1 MKLYLC
7 LLMAVVIAIFFA
19 YFAGWRVATE
29 RCRAQINAGTLVQ
42 QTELINLQGGL
53 DVEVLNR
60 DVGDIRRIL
69 HKKYT
74 IAE

>member
-19 YFAGWRVATE
+19 YFAGGRVANE
-29 RCRAQINAGTLVQ
+29 RCRAQINAGTLAR
-42 QTELINLQGGL
+42 QTELVNLQGGL

-60 DVGDIRRIL
+60 GVGDIRRIL

>member
-1 MKLYLC
+1 MNKLY

-19 YFAGWRVATE
+19 YFAGGRVANE
-29 RCRAQINAGTLVQ
+29 RCSAQINAGALAQ
-42 QTELINLQGGL
+42 QTELVNLQGGL

-60 DVGDIRRIL
+60 GVGDIRRIL

>member
-19 YFAGWRVATE
+19 YFAGWRVANE
-29 RCRAQINAGTLVQ
+29 RCRAQINAGTLAQ
-42 QTELINLQGGL
+42 QTELVNLQGGL

-60 DVGDIRRIL
+60 GVGDIRRIL

>member
-1 MKLYLC
+1 
-7 LLMAVVIAIFFA
+7 MAVVIAIFFA
-19 YFAGWRVATE
+19 YFAGWRGATE
-29 RCRAQINAGTLVQ
+29 RCRVQINAETLVQ

-60 DVGDIRRIL
+60 GVGDIRRIL